1 MGVEILNDEEIR
13 NKIEIFKKSDNVPGF
28 YAWLD
33 NVTQGDTVLRV
44 KILNIAKEYGL
55 SGFVA
60 G

>member
-13 NKIEIFKKSDNVPGF
+13 NKIETFKKSDNVPGF
-28 YAWLD
+28 YVWLE
-33 NVTQGDTVLRV
+33 NITQGNTVLRV